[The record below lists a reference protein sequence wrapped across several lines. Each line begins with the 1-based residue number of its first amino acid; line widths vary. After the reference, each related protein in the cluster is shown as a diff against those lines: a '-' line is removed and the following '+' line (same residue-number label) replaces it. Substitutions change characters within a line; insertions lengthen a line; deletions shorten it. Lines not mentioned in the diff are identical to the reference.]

1 MPDIVFRCPHCPQTL
16 RATEADAGKRVEC
29 SHCHTESVV
38 PQPAERIECAQC
50 RAVVQISLFDL
61 REVFPCPGCDAELRF
76 SSAPAS
82 AAATKPERRRW
93 SLFGSKGWR
102 IVDCLTGEIHRVE
115 KFPFEIG
122 SDEGAHL
129 QARGAHTQH
138 CTLEAAGKSLRL
150 NKRDPRARIIVN
162 GVEAAG
168 VTLLP
173 WDREHTVQIGP
184 HYYILHGGRRL
195 EHWEMQIDPSQW
207 FICDTQRSLMEG
219 PYTRRELAIVLDQHP
234 RDPVHTL
241 IRPQG
246 FLAGFTLRQFGEAR
260 ELFRYQPKSAP
271 PPGPESAV
279 TGENAASPS
288 FGPPLLRLQDIT
300 LEITQGAAAHRL
312 LHELSLDLPGGHLAA
327 IVGASGCGKTTLL
340 KVIAGI
346 MEQTTGIVC
355 WRDRNLAEKDLA
367 PTEIGYVPQFS
378 IAFEHLTI
386 CESMDNALRLRVAG
400 LSADDRRDRI
410 ENILREVGLLNIA
423 QRQVRVLSGGE
434 RRRLSLAL
442 ESVTQPALLL
452 CDEVTSGLDPKAEEE
467 VVELMHRL
475 SRENNRLVISV
486 THSLRQLD
494 RYDSVAVMHQGCL
507 VYHGASRNVARY
519 FGVDENS
526 KVFTELAKRPAL
538 EWHARWLEYR
548 GQYSLPTTPAAP
560 ATDTQMEPEEQT
572 PNALLQF
579 WVLWRRRTQIFFRD
593 RGQLWL
599 HLALLFGFPFLVVIF
614 ALNGL
619 PQMQSLSMG
628 ADVGPVQQLKE
639 TTGYIISSS
648 RVGSLVSGLVMFQV
662 ILLALMGSNNAA
674 REVAAERLIF
684 EKEKLGGLRP
694 ISYLASKTVFLA
706 MLVAAQSI
714 WMAAFVTFVCRFPG
728 DLALQTCLL
737 LLGNGAITAASLAIS
752 SLLKSPEQASLVSI
766 YLVGFQIPLSGAFLA
781 LPEILGKITR
791 PFIAAYWSW
800 SGVVETMRETRFYDA
815 VLMVTQTDLAGIPLC
830 FWAMASHVV
839 FGLALAYIGCRQSR
853 WD

>member
-1 MPDIVFRCPHCPQTL
+1 
-16 RATEADAGKRVEC
+16 
-29 SHCHTESVV
+29 
-38 PQPAERIECAQC
+38 
-50 RAVVQISLFDL
+50 VQIALFDL
-61 REVFPCPGCDAELRF
+61 RETFPCPTCAAELRV
-76 SSAPAS
+76 SSPPTD
-82 AAATKPERRRW
+82 AAGTQPEHRPW
-93 SLFGSKGWR
+93 SLFGPSGWR
-102 IVDCLTGEIHRVE
+102 IVDCLTGDVHPVE
-115 KFPFEIG
+115 RFPFEIG
-122 SDEGAHL
+122 SDEKSHL
-129 QARGAHTQH
+129 QARGAHAQH
-138 CTLEAAGKSLRL
+138 CILESDGKSLKL
-150 NKRDPRARIIVN
+150 VKRDPRARIIAD
-162 GVEAAG
+162 GVQTAG
-168 VTLLP
+168 VTVLK
-173 WDREHTVQIGP
+173 WGTEHTLRIGP

-195 EHWEMQIDPSQW
+195 DHWQSQVDATQW
-207 FICDTQRSLMEG
+207 FICDTERRLMEG
-219 PYTRRELAIVLDQHP
+219 PYSQRELAVILDQQK

-241 IRPQG
+241 LRPQG
-246 FLAGFTLRQFGEAR
+246 LLAGFPLNQFGEAR
-260 ELFRYQPKSAP
+260 ELFRFQPKSAP
-271 PPGPESAV
+271 PPALGLTTASAD
-279 TGENAASPS
+279 AAGAT

-300 LEITQGAAAHRL
+300 LEITQGVAPQRL

-346 MEQTTGIVC
+346 MEQTTGTVT
-355 WRDRNLAEKDLA
+355 WRDRNLAEKDLT

-378 IAFEHLTI
+378 IAYEHLTI
-386 CESMDNALRLRVAG
+386 CESMENALRLRVVG
-400 LSADDRRDRI
+400 LFPGERRQRI
-410 ENILREVGLLNIA
+410 ERILREVGLLNIA

-442 ESVTQPALLL
+442 ESVTEPALLL

-494 RYDSVAVMHQGCL
+494 RYDSVAVMYQGCL
-507 VYHGASRNVARY
+507 VYHGSSRNVARY
-519 FGVDENS
+519 FGVEQNS
-526 KVFTELAKRPAL
+526 QVFTELAKRPAL
-538 EWHARWLEYR
+538 EWHALWLKYR
-548 GQYSLPTTPAAP
+548 NQYSLPLMPVAEPVTPEEK
-560 ATDTQMEPEEQT
+560 EPEEQT
-572 PNALLQF
+572 PSALTQF
-579 WVLWRRRTQIFFRD
+579 WVLWRRRTTIFFRD

-599 HLALLFGFPFLVVIF
+599 HLALLFGFPCLVIIF
-614 ALNGL
+614 ALHGL

-628 ADVGPVQQLKE
+628 NDVGPVQQLKE

-662 ILLALMGSNNAA
+662 ILLALMASNNAA

-694 ISYLASKTVFLA
+694 ISYLASKTLFLA

-728 DLALQTCLL
+728 DLTVQTCLL
-737 LLGNGAITAASLAIS
+737 LLGNAAITAVSLAIS

-781 LPEILGKITR
+781 LPDVLGKLSR

-830 FWAMASHVV
+830 FWALAFHVV
-839 FGLALAYIGCRQSR
+839 FGLLLAYIGCRQSR